1 MSALFKVLEVTK
13 VKKELIPCSQGAYKH
28 LGERKGGKEGGR
40 VQGKEGGKKER
51 RKEGSKQASNV
62 AK

>member
-1 MSALFKVLEVTK
+1 MSALFKVLE

-40 VQGKEGGKKER
+40 VEGKEGGKKER